1 MTMELL
7 SYKTL
12 RDQGYDG
19 YLLPEA
25 PVKVLQFGEGNFLR
39 AFVDYFIDVMNE
51 KAGFN
56 GKVVLTQPIAPG
68 LAPMINAQEGLY
80 TLFLRGRENGEKVN
94 RKRVISCVKSCNNP
108 YEDFQG
114 LLDQAKNP
122 DLRFLVSNT
131 TEAGIVFDPAC
142 KFDDTPP
149 ASFPGKLTVFLHQ
162 RWQQGLKGF
171 VILSCELID
180 HNGDELKRCVQEYI
194 KLWGLE
200 DDFAAW
206 VDRENVFCST
216 LVDRIVTGYP
226 RKEAEA
232 ICRELGYQDNIIDTA
247 EVFGFWVIEGP
258 QWIKDEFPFEKAGQI
273 GRAQV

>member
-1 MTMELL
+1 M
-7 SYKTL
+7 
-12 RDQGYDG
+12 
-19 YLLPEA
+19 
-25 PVKVLQFGEGNFLR
+25 LQFGEGNFLR

-131 TEAGIVFDPAC
+131 TEAKNKGNHCQTSQNRPFTFVLSHNEKSKNPHNRTKKSIS
-142 KFDDTPP
+142 KPP
-149 ASFPGKLTVFLHQ
+149 KTSSKHLRTTHQ
-162 RWQQGLKGF
+162 TKQPSG
-171 VILSCELID
+171 
-180 HNGDELKRCVQEYI
+180 N
-194 KLWGLE
+194 
-200 DDFAAW
+200 A
-206 VDRENVFCST
+206 N
-216 LVDRIVTGYP
+216 
-226 RKEAEA
+226 
-232 ICRELGYQDNIIDTA
+232 
-247 EVFGFWVIEGP
+247 
-258 QWIKDEFPFEKAGQI
+258 
-273 GRAQV
+273 